1 MMERRYENDYKVY
14 VKVAATFSPAGQLRP
29 IAFWW
34 EDNRRYIIDDI
45 TDICRAASLKAGGTG
60 IRYTCMVRGRKI
72 YLFFEED
79 RWFIER
85 RQTYPS

>member
-14 VKVAATFSPAGQLRP
+14 VKVAATFSPDGQIQP

-34 EDNRRYIIDDI
+34 EDNRKYIIDRV
-45 TDICRAASLKAGGTG
+45 TDVCRAASLKAGGIGT
-60 IRYTCMVRGRKI
+60 RYSCTVQGRET

-85 RQTYPS
+85 R

>member
-14 VKVAATFSPAGQLRP
+14 VKVAATFSPDGQLQP

-34 EDNRRYIIDDI
+34 EDNRRYIIDRI
-45 TDICRAASLKAGGTG
+45 TDVCRAASLKAGGTG
-60 IRYTCMVRGRKI
+60 IRYTCVVRGRETN
-72 YLFFEED
+72 LFFEED

-85 RQTYPS
+85 K